1 VLKARAGAQGAAE
14 AEIRAVSA
22 RDADVAAP
30 PPAEAAERELG
41 AGGAAGWARFWVAE
55 VPCAGAAVVVGMV
68 ALCSVSS
75 PSHPGFQGGAG
86 AGAPVAELKRFF
98 VARRARRAGVGGRLF
113 ACARAAALEAGF
125 VRLFLQTS
133 RRFADAR
140 RCALPR
146 ATRPEFRVPRAPT
159 AVRD

>member
-14 AEIRAVSA
+14 AEIRAVAA

-30 PPAEAAERELG
+30 PPAEAAEREPG

-75 PSHPGFQGGAG
+75 PSHPGFEGHAV
-86 AGAPVAELKRFF
+86 PVAEIKRFF

-140 RCALPR
+140 RSALPR
-146 ATRPEFRVPRAPT
+146 AKRLEFRVPRAPT